1 VKIKIKN
8 KSEGKNKFLIGGL
21 NWKEKNNNKKKK
33 NENQIK
39 NKCTMNL
46 DWMMKSKTINVFRK
60 ALRQKSDI
68 KINRITL
75 KKKLYIKN

>member
-39 NKCTMNL
+39 KKMHHELGLNDEVENNKC
-46 DWMMKSKTINVFRK
+46 F
-60 ALRQKSDI
+60 
-68 KINRITL
+68 
-75 KKKLYIKN
+75 